1 MKFKP
6 AQGLVAVRLN
16 TTKQTASGIV
26 IPDNAITER
35 VVKATVI
42 GAGRVFLPT
51 LAYDRPNHYKEGQIV
66 AFLKGNG
73 IPIKDDE
80 GDIIVLREDEII
92 GVFYDSTESDK

>member
-16 TTKQTASGIV
+16 DTKKTEAGIY
-26 IPDNAITER
+26 IPDNAVTDR

-42 GAGRVFLPT
+42 GAGRVFV
-51 LAYDRPNHYKEGQIV
+51 PNLGQERQNQYKEGQQV

-73 IPIKDDE
+73 IPVKDTE
-80 GDIIVLREDEII
+80 GDIIVLREDEIL
-92 GVFYDSTESDK
+92 GFFYESDN